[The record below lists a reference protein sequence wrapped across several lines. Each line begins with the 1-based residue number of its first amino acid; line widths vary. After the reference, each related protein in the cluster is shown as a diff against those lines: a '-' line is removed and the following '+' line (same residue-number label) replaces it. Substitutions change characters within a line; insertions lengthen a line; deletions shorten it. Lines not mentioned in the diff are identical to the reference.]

1 MTKNTTKRF
10 NSKGGHAMTT
20 PWSQFPKTAPEQT
33 QDQQPGL
40 ETQMNPRPI
49 YDHPDYH
56 FRNGRLKD
64 KVAIITG
71 GDSGIG
77 RAVALAYAKEGAK
90 VVIVYNNEHED
101 ANETKQAIENI
112 QGNCLLIS
120 GDLTDK
126 NFATEIVN
134 QTLETFHQINILVNN
149 AAVQYPQNDI
159 TQIKDEDLHQT
170 FAVNYFGTFYLTR
183 AVVPHLTEG
192 DCIINTTSVTA
203 FEGNETLIDYSSTK
217 GALTAFTRSLSAN
230 LAKKGI
236 RVNAVAPG
244 PIWTPLIPA
253 SFDAKKVSQHGAKV
267 PMKRMGHPVELAGD
281 YVLLASNEGS
291 YISGITLH
299 VNGGTIINC

>member
-1 MTKNTTKRF
+1 
-10 NSKGGHAMTT
+10 
-20 PWSQFPKTAPEQT
+20 
-33 QDQQPGL
+33 
-40 ETQMNPRPI
+40 MNPRPI

-149 AAVQYPQNDI
+149 AGRTI
-159 TQIKDEDLHQT
+159 
-170 FAVNYFGTFYLTR
+170 
-183 AVVPHLTEG
+183 
-192 DCIINTTSVTA
+192 
-203 FEGNETLIDYSSTK
+203 STK
-217 GALTAFTRSLSAN
+217 
-230 LAKKGI
+230 
-236 RVNAVAPG
+236 
-244 PIWTPLIPA
+244 
-253 SFDAKKVSQHGAKV
+253 
-267 PMKRMGHPVELAGD
+267 
-281 YVLLASNEGS
+281 
-291 YISGITLH
+291 
-299 VNGGTIINC
+299 